1 MPGRCTGA
9 IPRLGANAMKF
20 PSIRLLASAL
30 LVGAAIAGPAAAQ
43 SYGAYPEP
51 DDGGYTGEYD
61 YARVIRVDP
70 IIDRGNGAARDARD
84 CYYRESDG
92 YYAGDDRGYRDD
104 DGYDGDGRDYRRDDG
119 YARGGSDAGRAMSTV
134 LGSVVGAVLGSQVGG
149 GSGRMVGT
157 VVGSTAGAVV
167 GRSVYENAQRQRDV
181 QRGTVRV
188 CDPEP
193 ADGGYGAYGREDER
207 VVGYDVTYEYAG
219 RVRHTRTDY
228 HPGDRI
234 RVRVLAE

>member
-1 MPGRCTGA
+1 
-9 IPRLGANAMKF
+9 MKF

-43 SYGAYPEP
+43 SFGAYPGP
-51 DDGGYTGEYD
+51 DEDGPAGEYD

-92 YYAGDDRGYRDD
+92 YYAGDDRGYRN
-104 DGYDGDGRDYRRDDG
+104 DGYYGDDRDYRRDDG
-119 YARGGSDAGRAMSTV
+119 YARGGSDAGRTVSTV
-134 LGSVVGAVLGSQVGG
+134 LGSVVGAVLGSKVGG

-167 GRSVYENAQRQRDV
+167 GRSVYENSRRQRDV

-193 ADGGYGAYGREDER
+193 VDGYDDYDDGH
-207 VVGYDVTYEYAG
+207 VLGYDVTYEYAG

>member
-1 MPGRCTGA
+1 
-9 IPRLGANAMKF
+9 MKF
-20 PSIRLLASAL
+20 PSLRLLASAL

-43 SYGAYPEP
+43 SYGAYPGP
-51 DDGGYTGEYD
+51 DEVGPADEYD

-70 IIDRGNGAARDARD
+70 IIDRGSGVARD

-104 DGYDGDGRDYRRDDG
+104 GYYGDGRGYRRDDG
-119 YARGGSDAGRAMSTV
+119 YARGGSDAGRTASTV
-134 LGSVVGAVLGSQVGG
+134 LGSVIGAVLGSKVGG

-167 GRSVYENAQRQRDV
+167 GRSVYENSRRQRDV

-193 ADGGYGAYGREDER
+193 AGDGYGGYGREDAR

-219 RVRHTRTDY
+219 RIRHTRTDH